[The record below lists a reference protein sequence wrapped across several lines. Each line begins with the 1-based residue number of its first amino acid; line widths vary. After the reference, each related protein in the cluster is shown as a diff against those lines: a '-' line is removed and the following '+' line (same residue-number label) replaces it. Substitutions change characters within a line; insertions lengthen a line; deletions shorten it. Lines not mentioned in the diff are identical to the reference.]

1 MQLRRK
7 LVMKSDLDKMIEKV
21 PASVKD
27 DVLFQTMVRCYTKSV
42 DDYWDLRDIYHHLE
56 NMKWLARGTE
66 TEVEIVGKHSE
77 SYILVMEELSAKL
90 NKKQELVDFYD
101 GLIRMRLNL

>member
-1 MQLRRK
+1 MQ
-7 LVMKSDLDKMIEKV
+7 SNLDKMIKNA
-21 PASVKD
+21 PARVRDDALLQIMVK
-27 DVLFQTMVRCYTKSV
+27 CYSKAV
-42 DDYWDLRDIYHHLE
+42 VDYWDLRDIYHHLE
-56 NMKWLARGTE
+56 NMKWLARGNE
-66 TEVEIVGKHSE
+66 TEVENNIKHSE

>member
-1 MQLRRK
+1 MQLN
-7 LVMKSDLDKMIEKV
+7 LDEMIEKA

-27 DVLFQTMVRCYTKSV
+27 DALFQTMVLYYNKAV

-56 NMKWLARGTE
+56 NMKWLVRDTE
-66 TEVEIVGKHSE
+66 TEVEKDIKHSE
-77 SYILVMEELSAKL
+77 SYILVMEELSDKL
-90 NKKQELVDFYD
+90 NKKQELVDYYD

>member
-1 MQLRRK
+1 MQLN
-7 LVMKSDLDKMIEKV
+7 LDKMIKNA
-21 PASVKD
+21 PARVRD
-27 DVLFQTMVRCYTKSV
+27 DALLQTMVKYYSKAVTE
-42 DDYWDLRDIYHHLE
+42 YWDLRDIYHHLE

-66 TEVEIVGKHSE
+66 TEVEKDIKHSE